1 MTLPAPRGETGRKN
15 SLLLRTRALSA
26 AVLVPLVAL
35 VIWVGDPLLTLSV
48 VAVGLFAWRELVAML
63 RLKGYL
69 PFARL
74 GAVLIVFF
82 VLLPYLLPSALF
94 RGAFTLILM
103 ASLIY
108 SLYQEHPAPAT
119 DWALTFGGAAY
130 LGLLL
135 GHFPLLRNLPDG
147 FRWLAVAILATWIND
162 TAAYFVGSRWGQHKL
177 FVRISPKKT
186 WEGFFGGLMV
196 TVLLGIWPFAIWLNI
211 APGWGALL
219 GIMVAI
225 VATYGDLAESIWKRQ
240 AGVKD
245 SGQLI
250 PGHGGMFDRLDSLL
264 FIIPTI
270 YYFAVW
276 MAKI

>member
-1 MTLPAPRGETGRKN
+1 
-15 SLLLRTRALSA
+15 
-26 AVLVPLVAL
+26 
-35 VIWVGDPLLTLSV
+35 LTLAV
-48 VAVGLFAWRELVAML
+48 VTVGLLAWRELVAML

-74 GAVLIVFF
+74 GAMLIVFF

-94 RGAFTLILM
+94 LGAFTLILM

-108 SLYQEHPAPAT
+108 SLYQAHPAPAT

-135 GHFPLLRNLPDG
+135 GHFPLLRSLPNG
-147 FRWLAVAILATWIND
+147 FWWLAIAILATWIND
-162 TAAYFVGSRWGQHKL
+162 TAAYFVGSLWGRSKL

-186 WEGFFGGLMV
+186 WEGFFGGLVV
-196 TVLLGIWPFAIWLNI
+196 TVLLGIWPFATWLGI
-211 APGWGALL
+211 GPGWGALL
-219 GIMVAI
+219 GVTVAI

-240 AGVKD
+240 SGVKD

-264 FIIPTI
+264 FIVPAL
-270 YYFAVW
+270 YYFALW
-276 MAKI
+276 LAKT